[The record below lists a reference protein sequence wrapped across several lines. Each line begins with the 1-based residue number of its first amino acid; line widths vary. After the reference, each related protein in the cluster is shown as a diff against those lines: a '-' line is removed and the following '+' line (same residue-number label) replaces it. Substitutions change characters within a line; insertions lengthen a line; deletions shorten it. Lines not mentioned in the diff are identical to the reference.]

1 MKNRLL
7 AASLA
12 LVVVLTLVAG
22 ACAPAAA
29 PALKATETKA
39 PAETAKP
46 KEAPAKSETDAPKPK
61 AEAPAPTATTVSKPQ
76 PLSPPVTVKAG
87 VVAAA
92 SAGGIFIAQERGYF
106 KELGINLE
114 TVPIDTGP
122 RLIPALASGEL
133 DVGFGGVGAGLF
145 NALARGVDI
154 KIVAGASVRQ
164 PGIKD
169 AVIAV
174 RKDLIDEGKVKD
186 FADLKGRNVAV
197 GALDGAAGVEL
208 AQALAKGNLKISDV
222 NVITMGYPDMLVA
235 FANKSIDAGLQIEP
249 NVTAGIER
257 NLALPLRGL
266 GIGDI
271 FPNHHGA
278 VYLYSSQFIKNKTEA
293 ARRFMVA
300 LIRGHRDYDGAF
312 FKNKDREAIVSIIS
326 TATKTELAIL
336 NKISASKLTVDGYAI
351 AGVITIDQDWLAE
364 QGYIKEKVDIGKV
377 IDNQF
382 VDYAIGV
389 LGKYQ

>member
-1 MKNRLL
+1 MKTNRL
-7 AASLA
+7 SGGILA
-12 LVVVLTLVAG
+12 LVVILALVMG
-22 ACAPAAA
+22 ACAPAATPA
-29 PALKATETKA
+29 PKAAATATQ
-39 PAETAKP
+39 AE
-46 KEAPAKSETDAPKPK
+46 APKPK
-61 AEAPAPTATTVSKPQ
+61 AEAPTPTAAALSKPQ
-76 PLSPPVTVKAG
+76 PLSPPVPVKAG

-92 SAGGIFIAQERGYF
+92 SAGGVFIAQERGYF

-133 DVGFGGVGAGLF
+133 NVGFGGVGAGLF

-154 KIVAGASVRQ
+154 KIVAGANVRQ

-169 AVIAV
+169 AAIVV

-186 FADLKGRNVAV
+186 FADLKGMKVAV

-222 NVITMGYPDMLVA
+222 NVVTMGYPDMLVA
-235 FANKSIDAGLQIEP
+235 FGNKSIDAGLEIEP
-249 NVTAGIER
+249 NVTNGIEK
-257 NLALPLRGL
+257 NLALPLKGL

-278 VYLYSSQFIKNKTEA
+278 VYLYSAQFIKNNPEA
-293 ARRFMVA
+293 AKRFMVA
-300 LIRGHRDYDGAF
+300 LIRGVRDYDGAF
-312 FKNKDREAIVSIIS
+312 FKNKDREAIVSIIAKAS
-326 TATKTELAIL
+326 NTDPAVL
-336 NKISASKLTVDGYAI
+336 NKISASKLSVDGYALPS
-351 AGVITIDQDWLAE
+351 VITTDQDWLAE
-364 QGYIKEKVDIGKV
+364 QGYVTQKIDIGKV

-382 VDYAIGV
+382 VDYAIGA